1 MWGKKKKLK
10 VEFEIAGNL
19 KLLPHERDDPWR
31 TETPPRTKDVK
42 VKSDSLPDT
51 DAEVTSLCCRC

>member
-31 TETPPRTKDVK
+31 TETPRELKMLRSKAIHCQIQTPK
-42 VKSDSLPDT
+42 
-51 DAEVTSLCCRC
+51 

>member
-1 MWGKKKKLK
+1 MTWTKMEECGGKKKLK

-31 TETPPRTKDVK
+31 TETPRELKMLRSKAIHCQIQTPK
-42 VKSDSLPDT
+42 
-51 DAEVTSLCCRC
+51 